1 MKTQIV
7 LLRGVMPTGK
17 NKVPMAVLRAELTNA
32 GFKDVKTY
40 IQSGNVVLKS
50 DLDREELEDRVG
62 EVIKE
67 KIGPELAIVVR
78 TAVELQQMLDGNPF
92 PNYDI
97 KRVFFTMFKTYP
109 TKELI
114 DMVTDIAYNEEELV
128 ISDLAAYLYIPGSAA
143 RSVLSTN
150 YLERKLKV
158 SMTARNFNT
167 MTRMI
172 QMASENDQ

>member
-1 MKTQIV
+1 
-7 LLRGVMPTGK
+7 MPTGK
-17 NKVPMAVLRAELTNA
+17 NKVPMADLRTVLTDA
-32 GFKDVKTY
+32 GFQGVKTY
-40 IQSGNVVLKS
+40 IQSGNVVLQS
-50 DLDREELEDRVG
+50 DLSREQLEDRVG
-62 EVIKE
+62 ENIKE

-78 TAVELQQMLDGNPF
+78 TAEELQQVLDGNPF
-92 PNYDI
+92 PDYDI

-114 DMVTDIAYNEEELV
+114 KNVTEIEYMDEEL
-128 ISDLAAYLYIPGSAA
+128 IITDLAAYLYIPGSAA

>member
-17 NKVPMAVLRAELTNA
+17 NKVPMADLRAELTHA
-32 GFKDVKTY
+32 GFQNVKTY
-40 IQSGNVVLKS
+40 IQSGNIVLQS
-50 DLDREELEDRVG
+50 NLNREQLEDRVG
-62 EVIKE
+62 EIIKE
-67 KIGPELAIVVR
+67 KIGPDLAIVVR
-78 TAVELQQMLDGNPF
+78 TAEELQQVLDGNPF
-92 PNYDI
+92 PDYDI

-109 TKELI
+109 PKELI
-114 DMVTDIAYNEEELV
+114 DKVTEIAYDEEELV
-128 ISDLAAYLYIPGSAA
+128 ITDLAAYLYIPGSAA

-172 QMASENDQ
+172 QMASEE